1 MQDID
6 NMIKVV
12 DILEVD
18 EKNVSKIEQ
27 ARKIME
33 GYRLED

>member
-6 NMIKVV
+6 NMVKVV
-12 DILEVD
+12 DIQEID

-27 ARKIME
+27 ARKIIKGE
-33 GYRLED
+33 